1 MFKKA
6 TVDENL
12 AGIRWINSDLIS
24 LTQQNRNKKQRP
36 IQRIMALNFG
46 VLHFGWA
53 KPTFFRYNENGNFVL
68 I

>member
-6 TVDENL
+6 TVDDNL

-24 LTQQNRNKKQRP
+24 LTEKKRNKKQGP

-46 VLHFGWA
+46 VLHFG
-53 KPTFFRYNENGNFVL
+53 
-68 I
+68 